1 MNPTTTFRVSNPQ
14 KKKQINQ
21 KMVLLDHLW
30 DDVVA
35 GPQPE
40 RGLKHLK
47 KNFTQPLNVKGDRFN
62 PHRSLLFLLLLVF
75 LCVIDDLQILILT
88 LFFRIYVYDEWSRYR
103 RGKQQE
109 PEISVDAGQSRD
121 AGNAVADLGEEG

>member
-1 MNPTTTFRVSNPQ
+1 MVDISAPTANLSIYIYEPYYHLSSIKSTE
-14 KKKQINQ
+14 KEANQ
-21 KMVLLDHLW
+21 SAKMVLLDHLW

-47 KNFTQPLNVKGDRFN
+47 KVFTQPLNVKGDRFN
-62 PHRSLLFLLLLVF
+62 PHRSLLFLFLLVF

-88 LFFRIYVYDEWSRYR
+88 LFFRIYVYDE
-103 RGKQQE
+103 
-109 PEISVDAGQSRD
+109 
-121 AGNAVADLGEEG
+121 